1 MAAKKKVTV
10 PTELITDEMRE
21 VGVDETT
28 PMITKEEA
36 RKELSKAQLEFFAMM
51 ENYKKSNPAKY
62 AQKEEGFIK
71 KLNSL

>member
-1 MAAKKKVTV
+1 MAAKKTV
-10 PTELITDEMRE
+10 PKELITDEMRE
-21 VGVDETT
+21 AGVDETT

-36 RKELSKAQLEFFAMM
+36 VKELSKAQLEFVAMM
-51 ENYKKSNPAKY
+51 ESYKKSNPAKY

>member
-21 VGVDETT
+21 AGVDETT

-36 RKELSKAQLEFFAMM
+36 RKELSKAQLEFVAMM
-51 ENYKKSNPAKY
+51 ESYKKSNPAKY

>member
-1 MAAKKKVTV
+1 MAAKKKVT
-10 PTELITDEMRE
+10 EE
-21 VGVDETT
+21 VIVETAEV
-28 PMITKEEA
+28 KEVA
-36 RKELSKAQLEFFAMM
+36 RKELSKAQLEFVAMM